1 MLLILLITR
10 HVLQANKNIKKEKKK
25 KEILEQISMTVNE
38 F

>member
-10 HVLQANKNIKKEKKK
+10 HVLQANKNIKKKKK

>member
-25 KEILEQISMTVNE
+25 KRNFRTNINDSQ
-38 F
+38 

>member
-10 HVLQANKNIKKEKKK
+10 HVLQANKNIKKKK
-25 KEILEQISMTVNE
+25 KEILEQISMIVNE